1 MKKVRSTVPFITPTV
16 RRPTRKEIDLYY
28 KTHRSQFFAP
38 ERVHVLQIVKNVELS
53 SDRIS
58 AELAI
63 SDALL
68 RLQAGEA
75 FPKVADE
82 LSDCPGNGGDL
93 GWFPRGV
100 MVEEFDNV
108 VFELTPAELSG
119 VFETRFGFHIVRMIE
134 KRGPGLAPLSEVY
147 DLIAD
152 TIYENRLL
160 KIPK

>member
-1 MKKVRSTVPFITPTV
+1 
-16 RRPTRKEIDLYY
+16 
-28 KTHRSQFFAP
+28 
-38 ERVHVLQIVKNVELS
+38 
-53 SDRIS
+53 
-58 AELAI
+58 
-63 SDALL
+63 
-68 RLQAGEA
+68 
-75 FPKVADE
+75 
-82 LSDCPGNGGDL
+82 
-93 GWFPRGV
+93 